1 MDDCVERVL
10 GRYRVGATVV
20 SLFGTLALV
29 LASVGLYGVLSYLV
43 VRRTRSI
50 GIEMALGATEGRVA
64 QGVLTQGLKLTLLG
78 IAVGLP
84 AALAVARFVEGLL
97 YGIEPRDPVT
107 FISVPVALVLV
118 ACMACLLPAFRAARV
133 NPVDAL
139 REE

>member
-1 MDDCVERVL
+1 
-10 GRYRVGATVV
+10 
-20 SLFGTLALV
+20 
-29 LASVGLYGVLSYLV
+29 
-43 VRRTRSI
+43 
-50 GIEMALGATEGRVA
+50 MALGATEGRVA
-64 QGVLTQGLKLTLLG
+64 QGVLAQGLKLTLLG